1 MILRVVGGLQYVSF
15 LKHQVLVTFD
25 MMVHYLGIYYKK
37 QNDFILNDNFP
48 MTRCIRPPSIQL
60 STKCK

>member
-1 MILRVVGGLQYVSF
+1 
-15 LKHQVLVTFD
+15 
-25 MMVHYLGIYYKK
+25 MVHYLGIYYKK

-48 MTRCIRPPSIQL
+48 MTRCIRPPSIQI